1 MDAIANAESPR
12 QLAQSRFLRSQSRE
26 YDAAIRQ
33 LGECAQNAILRFL
46 PAQASDA
53 DEPPLSVL
61 GDAVSRELLRRD
73 IIDGER
79 RILCMTLGALAELE
93 TAFGI
98 DNIADLA
105 ERFAGG
111 RIAAR
116 DVMAIIAA
124 GLRGGG
130 NVVDDDEIAEIR
142 VEGGIG
148 GAISLAVRLLD
159 SAFSPEPAAPNP

>member
-1 MDAIANAESPR
+1 MRPGRANR
-12 QLAQSRFLRSQSRE
+12 RR
-26 YDAAIRQ
+26 
-33 LGECAQNAILRFL
+33 GEI
-46 PAQASDA
+46 
-53 DEPPLSVL
+53 E
-61 GDAVSRELLRRD
+61 AV
-73 IIDGER
+73 IDGER

>member
-1 MDAIANAESPR
+1 MRAGRANR
-12 QLAQSRFLRSQSRE
+12 QR
-26 YDAAIRQ
+26 
-33 LGECAQNAILRFL
+33 GEIEA
-46 PAQASDA
+46 
-53 DEPPLSVL
+53 
-61 GDAVSRELLRRD
+61 

-93 TAFGI
+93 TAFGV

-105 ERFAGG
+105 GRFAGG
-111 RIAAR
+111 KVGTK

-130 NVVDDDEIAEIR
+130 NVIDEDELVDCR

-148 GAISLAVRLLD
+148 GAINLAARLLE
-159 SAFSPEPAAPNP
+159 SAFEPETPAPNP